1 MCMTL
6 KEKKTCSSST
16 TLLLFMSPLAI
27 VSPSSP
33 PIAMKTTT
41 CWPIRLPSHQCY
53 RTSSSNYP
61 LPSLFARCAVTTT
74 DWSNIIWVS
83 ISTLS
88 PTSTSSCSMLTG
100 LSKSSSRASMR
111 CLVNQPSRMGGVY
124 SVADSRTWWSFAM
137 WLRPCFLG
145 LTWLGL
151 TSRFCVGRR
160 MHFARACRTSGW
172 RACCR
177 RSSGCSLSSSSPDLH
192 SLSNSSPDWH
202 SKRFIKL
209 TLTHCLN

>member
-16 TLLLFMSPLAI
+16 TLLLFMSPPAI

-53 RTSSSNYP
+53 RMSSSNYP
-61 LPSLFARCAVTTT
+61 LPSLFARCVVTAT
-74 DWSNIIWVS
+74 DWSSIIQMS

-88 PTSTSSCSMLTG
+88 STSISSCSMLIG

-124 SVADSRTWWSFAM
+124 SVADSRTWWSFVV
-137 WLRPCFLG
+137 WLRPFFLG
-145 LTWLGL
+145 PARLNL
-151 TSRFCVGRR
+151 TSQFCVGRR

-172 RACCR
+172 RACYR
-177 RSSGCSLSSSSPDLH
+177 RSSECSLNNLSPDLH
-192 SLSNSSPDWH
+192 SLSNLSLDWH
-202 SKRFIKL
+202 SKCLIKL